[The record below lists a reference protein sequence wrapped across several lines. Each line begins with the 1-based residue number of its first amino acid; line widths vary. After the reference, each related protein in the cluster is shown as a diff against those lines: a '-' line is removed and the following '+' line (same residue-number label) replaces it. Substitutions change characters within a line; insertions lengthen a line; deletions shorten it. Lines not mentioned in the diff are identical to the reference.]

1 MREVGAEKNTTC
13 NSLLLTYVRFL
24 FSPAKSTKRTSDGEE
39 ITVHDVL
46 AKQWVEF
53 IEAKRPEVKDMDQG
67 DMWILLNILL
77 KSMILKLC
85 EDGLPPAS
93 NARLTKFSNSFT
105 SNLEQLVLSLFCVAK
120 EIRNMDVLT
129 MVPLFMK
136 DLLGII
142 NRGIVFEMVIFLV
155 FFLFPFYSSNFLLS
169 SNSRPCICFLFKSPP
184 QRRCVFL
191 PFLSAKVTVRTETNL
206 SIKQMYCYI
215 CWLNSENHSGD
226 LFLATVKFTFIKIIT
241 DYKYYI
247 PLNLP
252 HEIVLTGTDPTDI
265 VQKFW

>member
-1 MREVGAEKNTTC
+1 MAFLLPPMQDWLNFLIL
-13 NSLLLTYVRFL
+13 SLPTWSNLFFL
-24 FSPAKSTKRTSDGEE
+24 CFVWQKKLEIWMFSP
-39 ITVHDVL
+39 
-46 AKQWVEF
+46 W
-53 IEAKRPEVKDMDQG
+53 
-67 DMWILLNILL
+67 
-77 KSMILKLC
+77 
-85 EDGLPPAS
+85 
-93 NARLTKFSNSFT
+93 
-105 SNLEQLVLSLFCVAK
+105 SLFLWKIYWVSS
-120 EIRNMDVLT
+120 
-129 MVPLFMK
+129 
-136 DLLGII
+136 
-142 NRGIVFEMVIFLV
+142 IVVSCLKWYTSSS
-155 FFLFPFYSSNFLLS
+155 FFFPFYSSYSLLS